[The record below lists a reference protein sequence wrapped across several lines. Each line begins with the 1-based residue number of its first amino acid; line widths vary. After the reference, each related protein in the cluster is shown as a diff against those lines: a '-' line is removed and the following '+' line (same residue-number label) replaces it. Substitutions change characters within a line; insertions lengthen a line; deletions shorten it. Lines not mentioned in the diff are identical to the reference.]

1 MSELAEIK
9 NPTRV
14 DIGWTDFVMGHFG
27 DSEKENGNPKVG
39 GLRRVTELLIGRI
52 VSIHSHVAAA
62 PTRENDHRAVV
73 TVTVNI
79 EAPNG
84 LGELKVLS
92 FSGSADA
99 SFRNIDDKYAAFPV
113 AIAET
118 RAKARAFRNAL
129 GLEVVCADELATDAI
144 VSDVSDEL
152 INDSQITMMNALCKR
167 LDINLKTLVNSGS
180 RQYNNIKEVSY
191 DTAVKMCQRLTK
203 YQRDMTSIPPEF
215 KNYDDD
221 WRQNF
226 YESTSKN

>member
-1 MSELAEIK
+1 MSEVAEIK
-9 NPTRV
+9 NPTRTE
-14 DIGWTDFVMGHFG
+14 IGWTDFVMGHFG

-62 PTRENDHRAVV
+62 PTRENDHRAVITV
-73 TVTVNI
+73 TVTI
-79 EAPNG
+79 EEQPDG
-84 LGELKVLS
+84 KRLT

-144 VSDVSDEL
+144 PSDVSDEM
-152 INDSQITMMNALCKR
+152 ITDSQITMMSSLAKR
-167 LDINLKTLVNSGS
+167 LDINLKSLVNSGS
-180 RQYNNIKEVSY
+180 RQYNNIKDVAY
-191 DTAVKMCQRLTK
+191 DTAVKMCQRLTQ
-203 YQRDMTSIPPEF
+203 YQRDTSKIPSEL
-215 KNYDDD
+215 KSYDDN
-221 WRQNF
+221 WRKDF
-226 YESTSKN
+226 YEGTSKN